1 MTVLVEGVSVIIKL
15 EAIERVVP
23 DGFEGFRQYIP
34 NYAWCKDAYIF
45 RQAFLSKEDAKE
57 FTDKLESLSLVH
69 IGAEGAQD
77 FALVDQMYGIA
88 NRCKWLEFGH
98 VNLEN
103 DAKKRVAACQLR
115 GTKTEGIITPEGWK
129 FENSLTKEFGLNPV
143 KQSSQTS
150 G

>member
-15 EAIERVVP
+15 ESIERVVP

-57 FTDKLESLSLVH
+57 FTDKLESLGLVH
-69 IGAEGAQD
+69 MGTVGAQD

-88 NRCKWLEFGH
+88 NRCGWLEFGY

-103 DAKKRVAACQLR
+103 DAKKQVAACQLR
-115 GTKTEGIITPEGWK
+115 GTKNEGIITPQGWN
-129 FENSLTKEFGLNPV
+129 FENSLSKEFGLNPA
-143 KQSSQTS
+143 KQPPQ
-150 G
+150 

>member
-15 EAIERVVP
+15 DAIERAIP

-34 NYAWCKDAYIF
+34 NYAWCKDSYII

-57 FTDKLESLSLVH
+57 FTDKLESLGLVH
-69 IGAEGAQD
+69 MGTEGAQD
-77 FALVDQMYGIA
+77 FVLADQMYGVA
-88 NRCKWLEFGH
+88 NRCNWLEFGH
-98 VNLEN
+98 VNLDN
-103 DAKKRVAACQLR
+103 DIEKKVAACRLR
-115 GTKTEGIITPEGWK
+115 GTKTEGIVTPEGWK